1 MTTKTVILA
10 GNAAGN
16 WGPSAEE
23 LGCAP
28 TLTSASPQSQFS
40 PGKGRWSRAVPCG
53 IQSQQTH
60 STHQYEFWKY
70 QLYTLIEYK
79 DHHCHHRRPCQPMSQ
94 ACVCLNMHKCC
105 SSLRSYFCI
114 SSRFKVKG
122 VTTYPC
128 LMISITAV
136 MLQGTGSDFCPP
148 TPDTY
153 TWLLTSDFTFSL
165 RPLYPV

>member
-1 MTTKTVILA
+1 MGNLTTAKNCHVKRNSSNLNSMTTKTVILA
-10 GNAAGN
+10 GSAAGN

-122 VTTYPC
+122 VTTYPLPHDQHHC
-128 LMISITAV
+128 SGAAGHRIRFLS
-136 MLQGTGSDFCPP
+136 P
-148 TPDTY
+148 Y
-153 TWLLTSDFTFSL
+153 T
-165 RPLYPV
+165 